1 MSEKIVQLNEEVI
14 KGQLKEMVRGS
25 VEETLNELL
34 EQEAE
39 KLTQAARYERNE
51 TRQGYH
57 SDHYDRNLTTTSGDV
72 TLHVP
77 RLKGVSFETAI
88 LERYRRRESSVE
100 EALIEMYLAGVSVRR
115 VEDITEA
122 LWGSK
127 VSPAT
132 ISELNKKAYVHIEDW
147 RNRPLQGGKYPYV
160 YVDGIYLRRNWG
172 GEYENVAIL
181 VAIAVNEDGY
191 REVLGAAEGMKENK
205 ASWVNFFQ
213 WLKSRG
219 LDGVKLIVGDK
230 CLGMLEAVGEVFP
243 DSKYQRC
250 TVHFYRN
257 VFSVV
262 PRSRV
267 KLVAKMLKAIH
278 AQESKKAAREKAK
291 AVVAQLKEMK
301 LKEAAKKVEDSV
313 EETLTYCDF
322 PYEHCTRIRTN
333 NVIERLNREI
343 RRRTRVVGTFPD
355 GNSALM
361 PVCARLRHVAGTQ
374 WGNKKYMNMKH
385 LAPFCDELCHPVS
398 PPNICACTDSICA
411 PLRLTATSA
420 RAFLRSSA
428 YTSSGMSKCETR
440 MRCKML
446 SSTASAYNT
455 DTVALSD
462 RSCRALMMDSSV
474 FER

>member
-14 KGQLKEMVRGS
+14 KGQIKELVRGS
-25 VEETLNELL
+25 VEETLNGLL
-34 EQEAE
+34 EAEAQ
-39 KLTQAARYERNE
+39 KLTQAAKYERSE
-51 TRQGYH
+51 ERRGYR
-57 SDHYDRNLTTTSGDV
+57 SGHYSRHLTTTSGDV

-77 RLKGVSFETAI
+77 RLKGISFETAI
-88 LERYRRRESSVE
+88 IERYRRRESSVE

-127 VSPAT
+127 VSPST

-172 GEYENVAIL
+172 GEFENVAIL

-191 REVLGAAEGMKENK
+191 REVLGAAEGMKEDK
-205 ASWVNFFQ
+205 ASWLSFFQ
-213 WLKSRG
+213 WLKGRG
-219 LDGVKLIVGDK
+219 LAGVKLIVGDK
-230 CLGMLEAVGEVFP
+230 CLGMLEAVYEVFP
-243 DSKYQRC
+243 DAKYQRC

-262 PRSRV
+262 PRSKG

-278 AQESKKAAREKAK
+278 AQESKAAALAK
-291 AVVAQLKEMK
+291 ARDVVAALKDLK

-313 EETLTYCDF
+313 EETLSYMAF
-322 PYEHCTRIRTN
+322 PFEHWTRIRTN
-333 NVIERLNREI
+333 NAIERLNREI
-343 RRRTRVVGTFPD
+343 RRRTRVVGAFPD

-361 PVCARLRHVAGTQ
+361 LVCARLRHVAGTQ

-385 LAPFCDELCHPVS
+385 LEAALED
-398 PPNICACTDSICA
+398 ASIA
-411 PLRLTATSA
+411 
-420 RAFLRSSA
+420 
-428 YTSSGMSKCETR
+428 G
-440 MRCKML
+440 
-446 SSTASAYNT
+446 
-455 DTVALSD
+455 
-462 RSCRALMMDSSV
+462 
-474 FER
+474 